1 MLLYNSL
8 SKQSRKYLLVLQVD
22 LVGEVYFEFSDLSLD
37 LLKSLNA
44 IQDDEQLTPLGFHL
58 AEFPMD
64 PQTGKMILFGAI
76 FGCLDPILS
85 VASSLAYKD
94 AFILPL
100 GKEKLVDQVRNKL
113 AKDSRSDHILMI
125 NVMKEWESL
134 KRAHNS
140 TRNFCY
146 DNFLSENVLQMLSN
160 HKKQLADHLYA
171 KSFICSSDPKEPG
184 SNINSKNEDLI
195 RAIICAGLYP
205 NVAKFRKRM
214 TSRPGLFTASD
225 YSVKFHMRSV
235 NCDKPIGMF
244 LLIIDRKSNFLVSV
258 ENIYFI
264 T

>member
-1 MLLYNSL
+1 MS
-8 SKQSRKYLLVLQVD
+8 
-22 LVGEVYFEFSDLSLD
+22 
-37 LLKSLNA
+37 
-44 IQDDEQLTPLGFHL
+44 
-58 AEFPMD
+58 
-64 PQTGKMILFGAI
+64 
-76 FGCLDPILS
+76 
-85 VASSLAYKD
+85 
-94 AFILPL
+94 
-100 GKEKLVDQVRNKL
+100 
-113 AKDSRSDHILMI
+113 KDSRSDHILMI
-125 NVMKEWESL
+125 NVMKEWEIL

-214 TSRPGLFTASD
+214 TSRPGLLTVSD